1 MAIKVGGTTVITDGR
16 KVESQVVNP
25 GRFTTAERDLLTP
38 EIGDIIFNT
47 DEETPEVWDGT
58 EWGPLGGGSGDGY
71 KDVDPALSNFDVD
84 FLGSGTQAVPW
95 VVTPS
100 LCNIGGILYS
110 EPLTIFG
117 LPPFSRI
124 SFEDPNTKKKKKFR
138 KKKIMLPFILLET
151 CLKILQTLF

>member
-58 EWGPLGGGSGDGY
+58 EWGPLGGGSGDGL
-71 KDVDPALSNFDVD
+71 KMLIRS
-84 FLGSGTQAVPW
+84 
-95 VVTPS
+95 S
-100 LCNIGGILYS
+100 LT
-110 EPLTIFG
+110 LTTF
-117 LPPFSRI
+117 
-124 SFEDPNTKKKKKFR
+124 
-138 KKKIMLPFILLET
+138 
-151 CLKILQTLF
+151 